1 MNTSDIQKLRESTGA
16 GILEAKKAMEESG
29 GDLPK
34 AVEILR
40 KKGLAKAVG
49 KAERLT
55 AEGLVHA
62 YIHTNGKVGAMV
74 EVLCET
80 DFVARTDTFKEL
92 VHDLAMHIAAANPL
106 YISPDDISEETL
118 AKEKEIW
125 TAEFAGRPPAAL
137 EKILQGKLEKY
148 YSDVCLLS
156 QSFVKDEDITISEH
170 IGRAIAKLGEN
181 IRMKRFVRFSLAEK

>member
-1 MNTSDIQKLRESTGA
+1 MNTSNIQKLRELTGA
-16 GILEAKKAMEESG
+16 GILEAKKALEESDG
-29 GDLPK
+29 NLSG

-62 YIHTNGKVGAMV
+62 YIHTNGKVGALV

-92 VHDLAMHIAAANPL
+92 VHDLAMQVAAANPL
-106 YISPDDISEETL
+106 YISPDDVPEGVL

-125 TAEFAGRPPAAL
+125 AAEFAGRPPAAL
-137 EKILQGKLEKY
+137 EKILEGKLEKY
-148 YSDVCLLS
+148 FGDVCLLR
-156 QSFVKDEDITISEH
+156 QPFIKDEDITVSEH
-170 IGRAIAKLGEN
+170 TGRAIAKLGEN
-181 IRMKRFVRFSLAEK
+181 IRVRRFVRFVIGEV